1 MKPVRSICSSGQSV
15 VQFLRFA
22 SIVFLSAFSTI
33 PVFSQEQMAAD
44 TCVKKDLSDIIREA
58 RNKPPKEKKEG
69 EGSLLLFPI
78 IGSNPA
84 VGFMM
89 GVGGQYAFKMPGKN
103 TLYSLVSGSAQYTTK
118 NQVLF
123 IMRNSIYSKNNKI
136 FYTGDWRFQ
145 LFSQPTYGLGT
156 RAPVGG
162 ILDYQYN
169 LLGVEATTDSLAQ
182 PMNFNFA
189 RLNQSASLKLK
200 ENVYLGIGYNFD
212 SYSSIVDQRLRL
224 NPGDSL
230 ITSHYGYSQYYGFS
244 PNRYYI
250 SAIALNFVY
259 DSRDN
264 MINATKGYYL
274 MVNWQGSRRILG
286 SKNNA
291 DFFNVEY
298 RSFHPVSKKDPR
310 HILAFWMM
318 GNFSPPG
325 DFPYMILPA
334 TAYDQRSR
342 SGRGYAQGRFRG
354 NHLLYAETEYRFP
367 ISRCTDVLGGVLF
380 VNATSATNPVLGEKL
395 FDSVKPGY
403 GMGLRV
409 MIDKHSR
416 TNLAIDFGFG
426 HQSGGFYLAAS
437 ETF

>member
-1 MKPVRSICSSGQSV
+1 MHGKSASN
-15 VQFLRFA
+15 FLR
-22 SIVFLSAFSTI
+22 VTAFVLLNLLTTSLAI
-33 PVFSQEQMAAD
+33 SQNPIAAD
-44 TCVKKDLSDIIREA
+44 TCIQKDLPDLIREA
-58 RNKPPKEKKEG
+58 RNKPPKEKDDG

-84 VGFMM
+84 IGFMV
-89 GVGGQYAFKMPGKN
+89 GVGGQYAFKMPGKS

-123 IMRNSIYSKNNKI
+123 IMRNNIYSKNNKI
-136 FYTGDWRFQ
+136 FYTGDWRYQ

-169 LLGVEATTDSLAQ
+169 LLGVEATIDSLAQ

-200 ENVYLGIGYNFD
+200 ENIYLGIGYNFD

-230 ITSHYGYSQYYGFS
+230 ITSHYGYSRYYGFN
-244 PNRYYI
+244 PTRYYI
-250 SAIALNFVY
+250 SALALNFVY

-291 DFFNVEY
+291 DFFNMEY

-310 HILAFWMM
+310 QILAFWMM

-325 DFPYMILPA
+325 DLPFMILPA

-380 VNATSATNPVLGEKL
+380 VNATSASNPVLGEKL

-426 HQSGGFYLAAS
+426 HQSAGFYLAAS